1 VLDLDTIR
9 HIAQHA
15 LQDLDA
21 SLLLVFADALEELG
35 DTRAVA
41 VRQHAFCCPRGFNI
55 ASKFLETGALCRD
68 ADSIPRQFQWD
79 TEKPTLTMGPADQW
93 PCVYQAI
100 DPRVNKLFQ

>member
-1 VLDLDTIR
+1 VLDLDTVR
-9 HIAQHA
+9 QIAENA

-21 SLLLVFADALEELG
+21 NFLLVFADALEELG

-55 ASKFLETGALCRD
+55 ASKFLETGTLCRS
-68 ADSIPRQFQWD
+68 ASSILLELFCDSK
-79 TEKPTLTMGPADQW
+79 KPALTMGPVENW

-100 DPRVNKLFQ
+100 DPRVSKLFQ